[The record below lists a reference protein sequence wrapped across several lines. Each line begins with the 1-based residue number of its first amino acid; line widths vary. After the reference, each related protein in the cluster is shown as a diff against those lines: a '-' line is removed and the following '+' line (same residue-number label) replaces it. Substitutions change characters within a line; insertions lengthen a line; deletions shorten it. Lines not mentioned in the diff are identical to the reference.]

1 MTNREIFEVWDY
13 LVVGVMLLVSGGIG
27 IFFRFSGGRQKTT
40 NEYLMGGRDMMMLPV
55 ILSLMAT
62 TQTAV
67 GTLGFPGEV
76 YQYGAGLY
84 VYPIGFACALVLCT
98 FIHTPVYFGIKITS
112 AYEVSFLFFVL
123 RILTLSL
130 S

>member
-1 MTNREIFEVWDY
+1 MTKREIFEVWDY
-13 LVVGVMLLVSGGIG
+13 LVVGAMLLVSGGIG
-27 IFFRFSGGRQKTT
+27 VFFRFSGGRQKTT
-40 NEYLMGGRDMMMLPV
+40 SEYLMGGRDMAMLPV

-76 YQYGAGLY
+76 YLYGAGLY
-84 VYPIGFACALVLCT
+84 VYPLGFTFALILCT

-112 AYEVSFLFFVL
+112 AYEVSACFYYPFIF
-123 RILTLSL
+123 
-130 S
+130 